1 MIDVKVS
8 IPGEDNNVSFDNFI
22 DPKNKILEKVKFYI
36 NSDVPEADFWFV
48 FEDLYKKKEECLI
61 NKNNIVYLNTET
73 SYPNSYFLNKH
84 LQEYL
89 DQFKFK
95 YGCYE
100 TFSDNYTN
108 TIPFLP
114 WMINYNSD
122 STIFSKSGK
131 SVEELRNINEFKKSK
146 KISIICSNK
155 QITDNHIMRYE
166 FSKKLKDYFGSELD
180 WYGNGENSI
189 KHKWEGIK
197 DYKYHIVIENG
208 QKNNLISEKLFDSYL
223 GLSFPIYFGA
233 PNASNYFPK
242 DSFETIDLNN
252 FKESVDIIENII
264 NNNTYENNF
273 EILQKSRALVLGE
286 YNFLNRLIDIIEHP
300 DKRVEESKKEKIVLK
315 SVNEFW
321 KKNTSIRRRVKYN
334 FSRKLR
340 LTTY

>member
-155 QITDNHIMRYE
+155 QITDSHIMRYE

-233 PNASNYFPK
+233 PNVEKYFSK
-242 DSFETIDLNN
+242 KSLATIDLNN
-252 FKESVDIIENII
+252 FKDSLKTIENVI
-264 NNNTYENNF
+264 NNNTYKNNIKYIC
-273 EILQKSRALVLGE
+273 ESRDHVLGK
-286 YNFLNRLIDIIEHP
+286 YNFLNRLTNIIEYIGYE
-300 DKRVEESKKEKIVLK
+300 KNKSLKENIELL

-321 KKNTSIRRRVKYN
+321 NKNVSLKRKIKHN
-334 FSRKLR
+334 ISRKLR
-340 LTTY
+340 L